1 MEQLSETSSISL
13 PLMMDTKPTYPQDDS
28 DPDYHRQSPTLTD
41 LVGCLSRS
49 ASATVMTTIANA
61 ELHMRHEAT
70 PGQTAVASCTAMAAA
85 AKASTNT
92 PHSTPE
98 EEAESEPA
106 QFEEEYIPTNTPD
119 SSSIVQSDSS
129 IHEEEEEME
138 RQTIRSERTLTE
150 PAPRTLHVWE
160 ADRQALECRRC
171 ARRFNF
177 LVRRHH
183 CRRCGLVVCDRCS
196 GHRIRLPFEH
206 IIQDPVTDPSHQAL
220 VAMYPQR
227 VCDACV
233 RPIAKNAI
241 PPLGRFESPV
251 VASPMQR
258 SQSAQSLM
266 AECPVCGANFM
277 GMRQNDQEHH
287 LQQCLNTGSPPV
299 RLVRYVGKFLKKN
312 FFMCLIVVQFISC
325 QVTLLN

>member
-1 MEQLSETSSISL
+1 M
-13 PLMMDTKPTYPQDDS
+13 
-28 DPDYHRQSPTLTD
+28 
-41 LVGCLSRS
+41 
-49 ASATVMTTIANA
+49 
-61 ELHMRHEAT
+61 
-70 PGQTAVASCTAMAAA
+70 
-85 AKASTNT
+85 
-92 PHSTPE
+92 
-98 EEAESEPA
+98 
-106 QFEEEYIPTNTPD
+106 
-119 SSSIVQSDSS
+119 
-129 IHEEEEEME
+129 EEEEEEDDEDEDEAEEEVE

-220 VAMYPQR
+220 IAMYPQR

-233 RPIAKNAI
+233 RPIAKNII
-241 PPLGRFESPV
+241 PPLSRYEQSPV

-258 SQSAQSLM
+258 SKSAQSLM

-277 GMRQNDQEHH
+277 GVRQNEQEHH
-287 LQQCLNTGSPPV
+287 LQKCLNTGSPPV
-299 RLVRYVGKFLKKN
+299 RLVRYVVYQLSSSSTQLDDECPICFEEFKTGDKIARMICLCSYHQHCLSDWLARGKG
-312 FFMCLIVVQFISC
+312 CPVHYDGSSTAIQD
-325 QVTLLN
+325 